1 MLKAIDIDSS
11 GTVTQQEWIQG
22 GLNNIPL
29 LVLLG
34 LKVNKGIFIL
44 YVCIYIYIHTY
55 IHTYNIKALYVYII
69 YVLYF
74 IYTQTYK
81 IYLQSLYIYIYIY
94 IHCQNNRFFFYTKNH

>member
-44 YVCIYIYIHTY
+44 YVCIYIYIHT
-55 IHTYNIKALYVYII
+55 I
-69 YVLYF
+69 
-74 IYTQTYK
+74 
-81 IYLQSLYIYIYIY
+81 
-94 IHCQNNRFFFYTKNH
+94 